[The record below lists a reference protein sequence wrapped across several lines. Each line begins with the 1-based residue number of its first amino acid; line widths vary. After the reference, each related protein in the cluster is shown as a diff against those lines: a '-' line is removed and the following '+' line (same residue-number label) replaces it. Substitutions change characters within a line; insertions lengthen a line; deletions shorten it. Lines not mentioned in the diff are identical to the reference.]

1 MSTVE
6 TEIEFAPSAHDK
18 NLDMVRNILF
28 GEQTRENDRRLAT
41 LERFVRVWTTSVRDE
56 MRRNFENLHHEINLV
71 NDLLT
76 EESKARLSD
85 TAIARKNHDQAT
97 KSIENIYKQIQATQS
112 GFNQRLDEEVAHL
125 TNNMAQQ
132 REELLTQL
140 KQSSEQLR
148 QDKVDRKMLATL
160 LENVTRQLTGDTL

>member
-97 KSIENIYKQIQATQS
+97 KSIENIYRYLFGQDFK
-112 GFNQRLDEEVAHL
+112 AHRA
-125 TNNMAQQ
+125 MADVDALIKIMQ
-132 REELLTQL
+132 
-140 KQSSEQLR
+140 KLR
-148 QDKVDRKMLATL
+148 ITL
-160 LENVTRQLTGDTL
+160 